1 MLTAHL
7 LLSRSISTHAFLPQ
21 NKKQVSYKES
31 DSEGEDNE
39 EVIFRPNRNNS
50 VRGRASKRRK
60 TSPDSDDEF
69 QGDAEEGGESDDG
82 ICFSATRYASR

>member
-1 MLTAHL
+1 MLPTHL
-7 LLSRSISTHAFLPQ
+7 VLSRSMNTHAFLPQ

-31 DSEGEDNE
+31 DSEGEDND

-60 TSPDSDDEF
+60 TSPDSEDEF
-69 QGDAEEGGESDDG
+69 QEGAEEAGYSDDG
-82 ICFSATRYASR
+82 ICITAIRYAFH

>member
-1 MLTAHL
+1 MLTARL
-7 LLSRSISTHAFLPQ
+7 LLFWSMNTHAFFPQ

-31 DSEGEDNE
+31 DSEGEDND

-69 QGDAEEGGESDDG
+69 QGGAVDGEDSDDG
-82 ICFSATRYASR
+82 ICVTATRYASR